1 MALID
6 RFNSY
11 EDMAKATRLAL
22 FEEFYQKNER
32 KLVENGGIKYEELED
47 FFYETGFTIIKDA
60 TGKEQVTKVFFND
73 PENNEKFEK
82 YLEENRLKFNLTT
95 SLDGG
100 ITQLKNGDSLSDEDK
115 EKINN
120 EVEEKYKKV
129 PKIFR
134 KILDTETQIKIDRD
148 KAIEEESKKNGAN
161 AFFKKLVDEMMQE
174 TMGRVNTVIQDPN
187 NEYITID
194 EMKGIRKI
202 FVKEAKDVKLDP
214 YYNMKNM
221 TKDEQEKIKEK
232 EMEKARLTS
241 ESKFN
246 LKNELNLPNFREVRI
261 PNAEIKKALFEMIQ
275 EVKEEYNIKP
285 KEKVVTPNE
294 KEEKKTA
301 EMDTSKVIKE
311 AFEKTKV
318 EMPKFNFDY
327 STKND
332 KPEPEAPKPKVK
344 VTKDREIE
352 F

>member
-11 EDMAKATRLAL
+11 EDMTKATRLAL

-32 KLVENGGIKYEELED
+32 KLEENGGIKYNELEN
-47 FFYETGFTIIKDA
+47 FFYETAFTIIKDA
-60 TGKEQVTKVFFND
+60 TGKEKVTENFFND
-73 PENNEKFEK
+73 SENNEKIEK
-82 YLEENRLKFNLTT
+82 YLEENRLKFKLTT

-100 ITQLKNGDSLSDEDK
+100 LTQLKKGASLSDEDK
-115 EKINN
+115 EKISD

-134 KILDTETQIKIDRD
+134 KILDTETQIKIDKD

-161 AFFKKLVDEMMQE
+161 AFLKKLAKEMAEE
-174 TMGRVNTVIQDPN
+174 TAGYVNAIIQDPN
-187 NEYITID
+187 NEYISTN
-194 EMKGIRKI
+194 EMKAIREF
-202 FVKEAKDVKLDP
+202 FVEDAKEVKLDP

-221 TKDEQEKIKEK
+221 TKDEQEKIKER
-232 EMEKARLTS
+232 EMEKARFTS

-246 LKNELNLPNFREVRI
+246 LEHELNIPNFREVKI
-261 PNAEIKKALFEMIQ
+261 PNAEIKKALFERIQ
-275 EVKEEYNIKP
+275 NKKEKYDIRP
-285 KEKVVTPNE
+285 KEKVVTRNE
-294 KEEKKTA
+294 KEETKAT
-301 EMDTSKVIKE
+301 EINTEKVIKE

-318 EMPKFNFDY
+318 EVPKFNFDY
-327 STKND
+327 SSKND

-344 VTKDREIE
+344 ITKDREIE

>member
-11 EDMAKATRLAL
+11 EDMTKATRLAL

-32 KLVENGGIKYEELED
+32 KLEENGGIKYNELEN
-47 FFYETGFTIIKDA
+47 FFYETAFTIIKDA
-60 TGKEQVTKVFFND
+60 TGKEKVTENFFND
-73 PENNEKFEK
+73 SENNEKIEK
-82 YLEENRLKFNLTT
+82 YLEENRLKFKLTT

-100 ITQLKNGDSLSDEDK
+100 LTQLKKGASLSDEDK
-115 EKINN
+115 EKISD

-134 KILDTETQIKIDRD
+134 KILDTETQIKIDKD

-161 AFFKKLVDEMMQE
+161 AFLKKLAKEMAEE
-174 TMGRVNTVIQDPN
+174 TAGYVNAIIQDPN
-187 NEYITID
+187 NEYISTN
-194 EMKGIRKI
+194 EMKAIREF
-202 FVKEAKDVKLDP
+202 FVEDAKEVKLDP

-221 TKDEQEKIKEK
+221 TKDEQERIKEK
-232 EMEKARLTS
+232 EMEKARFTS

-246 LKNELNLPNFREVRI
+246 LEHELNIPNFREVKI
-261 PNAEIKKALFEMIQ
+261 PNAEIKKALFERIQ
-275 EVKEEYNIKP
+275 NKKEKYDIKP

-294 KEEKKTA
+294 KEEKKAT
-301 EMDTSKVIKE
+301 EINTEKVIKE

-318 EMPKFNFDY
+318 EVPKFNFDY
-327 STKND
+327 SSKND

-344 VTKDREIE
+344 ITKDREIE